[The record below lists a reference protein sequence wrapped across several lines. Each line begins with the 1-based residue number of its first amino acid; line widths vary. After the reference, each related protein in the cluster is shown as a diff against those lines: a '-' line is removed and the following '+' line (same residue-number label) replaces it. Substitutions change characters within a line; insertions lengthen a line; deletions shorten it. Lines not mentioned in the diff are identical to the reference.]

1 MLHWLYYLHLR
12 LSQKTPWGAIGPKLE
27 NEAPKNTL
35 RFFINLFIKSL
46 DFGAAVGVGATESRP
61 QDRAYNNQNAS
72 LATLF
77 APRVA
82 QKLLWQ
88 HYLHLKSLRCFT
100 GCTICI

>member
-46 DFGAAVGVGATESRP
+46 DFGAAVGGGATESPSRIGRKTTKMLP
-61 QDRAYNNQNAS
+61 
-72 LATLF
+72 
-77 APRVA
+77 
-82 QKLLWQ
+82 
-88 HYLHLKSLRCFT
+88 
-100 GCTICI
+100 